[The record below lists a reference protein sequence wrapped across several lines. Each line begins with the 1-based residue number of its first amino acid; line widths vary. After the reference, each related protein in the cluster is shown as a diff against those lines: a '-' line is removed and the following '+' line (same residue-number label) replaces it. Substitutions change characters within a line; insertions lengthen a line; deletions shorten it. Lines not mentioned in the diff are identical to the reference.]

1 MPQNLTNARETGT
14 YAGKNLLSAILWESG
29 GARLPEILCPNCK
42 DLDGNLLCTDYI
54 EDVHLQYRG
63 NSQMA
68 TTDRSRGNG
77 SPGKHSPGRG
87 FSLIDLMVSL
97 AVITTLLL
105 ILLPSLSKAQ
115 EAARRV
121 GCASNMRQV
130 GMALQMYAYDYGDR
144 LPPSV
149 FLTPEN
155 ERDYSPQDTI
165 FIYLSGAVSSDRV
178 ETSVADH
185 WDGLGFLYHL
195 EYLDGAQA
203 FYCPSHTGD
212 HAFDH
217 YADQFEQRETDIAT
231 NYQYRLPVGVRY
243 FSDYRSSTTL
253 MADAMRTQMDYNHL
267 VGNYMFKADL
277 SVSWYSDNDGR
288 LFASLPGD
296 LTNPNH
302 AANALESAWDRLDSK
317 GEGELSPGSIGGGGS
332 NPGGPIAGHAD

>member
-1 MPQNLTNARETGT
+1 
-14 YAGKNLLSAILWESG
+14 
-29 GARLPEILCPNCK
+29 
-42 DLDGNLLCTDYI
+42 
-54 EDVHLQYRG
+54 
-63 NSQMA
+63 MA
-68 TTDRSRGNG
+68 TNLRTRHSGSTGQGPVRSVAAN
-77 SPGKHSPGRG
+77 RG

-121 GCASNMRQV
+121 GCASNMRQI

-144 LPPSV
+144 LPTSV

-165 FIYLSGAVSSDRV
+165 FIYLSGQSVTNDRLETSSSDQ
-178 ETSVADH
+178 

-212 HAFDH
+212 HAFEH
-217 YADQFEQRETDIAT
+217 YVEQFEQRRSDIAT
-231 NYQYRLPVGVRY
+231 NYQYRLPTDIRY

-277 SVSWYSDNDGR
+277 SVSWYSDSDGR
-288 LFASLPGD
+288 LLASLPGD

-317 GEGELSPGSIGGGGS
+317 GVDDSSSGPGGGGGGG
-332 NPGGPIAGHAD
+332 NPSGPIAGGTD